1 MRDYSKKYTK
11 ETLKIYY
18 DHLKRHR
25 WSFIL
30 VVISITL
37 ASIGGIIIPIF
48 YKNFFDILAGTESID
63 NKVSGM
69 MHMILMVL
77 LFNFITWIF
86 WRIATFTT
94 GYFQTHSMVNLNNTS
109 FQYLQKHSV
118 SFFNDNFTGSLV
130 KKVNRFARSFEGIME
145 SIYWTLLPAIV
156 SIGAI
161 VVILWQNNF
170 WMAMGVLLWVVI
182 FLIINYYLSLYKLR
196 HDLKRSEIDSKVT
209 GFLADTITNHT
220 NVKLFGGY
228 KREVKSFADLNE
240 QLRKLRFFSWK
251 LNTFFDAAQTI
262 LMIFLEF
269 ALMYF
274 AVKLWK
280 QGSFSVGD
288 FVLIQAYILTIFN
301 KVWNFG
307 RVIRYLYE
315 QLAEAKEMTEILE
328 TPHEIKDVKGAKE
341 LRVDKGQIDIKNI
354 SFSYKQTRRVI
365 SDLNLNIKS
374 REKVALV
381 GASGSGKTT
390 LINLI
395 LRNYDLEKGKILI
408 DGQKIS
414 SVQQETLWEN
424 ISLVNQDPILFHRTL
439 KENIRYGKPDASE
452 DEVIKAAKLAR
463 CHDFIS
469 KFSEGYDTYVGER
482 GVKLSGGERQR
493 VAIARAILKNAPILI
508 LDEATSSLDS
518 HSEQLIQEAL
528 INLMQNKTVIVIAHR
543 LSTIKQMDRIIV
555 MDDGQI
561 KEQGT
566 HGELVK
572 KSGIYADLWERQVGG
587 FIS

>member
-1 MRDYSKKYTK
+1 MRDYSEKYTK
-11 ETLKIYY
+11 QTFKIYY
-18 DHLKRHR
+18 EHLKRHR

-30 VVISITL
+30 VVTSITL

-48 YKNFFDILAGTESID
+48 YKNFFDVLTGIGSMDDKIP
-63 NKVSGM
+63 GM
-69 MHMILMVL
+69 MDMIFMVL
-77 LFNFITWIF
+77 LFNAITWVF
-86 WRIATFTT
+86 WRISGFAA
-94 GYFQTHSMVNLNNTS
+94 GYFQTHSMANLNNTS
-109 FQYLQKHSV
+109 FQYLHKHST

-130 KKVNRFARSFEGIME
+130 KKVNRFSRSFEGILE
-145 SIYWTLLPAIV
+145 AFYWSLLPAIV
-156 SIGAI
+156 SIAFI
-161 VVILWQNNF
+161 VVILWQRNI
-170 WMAMGVLLWVVI
+170 WMAVGVIIWVVI
-182 FLIINYYLSLYKLR
+182 FSIINYYLSLYKLR
-196 HDLKRSEIDSKVT
+196 HDLKRSEVDSKVT
-209 GFLADTITNHT
+209 GFLADTITNNT
-220 NVKLFGGY
+220 NVKLFSGY
-228 KREVKSFADLNE
+228 KREIKGFADLNE

-251 LNTFFDAAQTI
+251 LTTVFDAAQTM

-274 AVKLWK
+274 AVNLWK

-301 KVWNFG
+301 RVWNFG
-307 RVIRYLYE
+307 RVVRYLYE

-328 TPHEIKDVKGAKE
+328 TPHEIQDVKGAKE
-341 LRVDKGQIDIKNI
+341 LVVDKGQIDIKDI

-365 SDLNLNIKS
+365 SDLNLEIKS

-414 SVQQETLWEN
+414 AVQQESLWKN

-439 KENIRYGKPDASE
+439 KENIKYGKPDATDKE
-452 DEVIKAAKLAR
+452 IIEAAKLAR

-493 VAIARAILKNAPILI
+493 VAIARAILKNASILI

-528 INLMQNKTVIVIAHR
+528 INLMKNKTVIVIAHR
-543 LSTIKQMDRIIV
+543 LSTIRQMDRIVV